1 MQQLEIARRDRV
13 VMLTLGML
21 LLASGSVTAAPISAS
36 PASGWLAQAPE
47 SEEPNAPPSEAD
59 APPAPAA
66 PPALDDGS
74 SAPQPAAGDEAEVLV
89 AEVLVTGTDDP
100 ELIEA
105 TYRAISTRPGRTTTR
120 SQLQSDIS
128 EIFAT
133 GFFSDVEATPSDTD
147 LGVRVTFDVTANPVL
162 RSVTTENATILP
174 DEVVEE
180 AFASQQGKVLNFGD
194 LQAGVQDVEQWY
206 TDNGYVLAKVADVR
220 SSDDGDVTLELAEGE
235 VEDIRVEGN
244 TKTRD
249 FIVTR
254 EMDLK
259 PGDVFNRDL
268 VQDDLQ
274 KVFALNLFQDVNL
287 ALEPAEAP
295 EKVVAVVNVEER
307 NTGALSAGAGI
318 SSSTGVFGTLGISEQ
333 NLGGNNQNLSF
344 DIQLGTRETLFDI
357 NFTDPRIA
365 HWETPTSFNASIFNQ
380 LSDNFIFDDG
390 AEINRLGL
398 GFTFS
403 RPISPTWR
411 ASLGF
416 QQEFVTIE
424 DQVPGNILAFNSDEG
439 DNYTSLRFGLV
450 NDRRDSALTPSRGSV
465 LRFSSDQSIRVLA
478 NGLTSNRLESS
489 YSFFIPVDFT
499 NFSGDSTEVLAFDVR
514 TGSILGSLAPY
525 DAFLLGGS
533 NTIRGYER
541 GDVAVSRSYALASA
555 EYRFPLFNPV
565 GGVLFADYGSD
576 LGGSDGVLGN
586 PTALF
591 DRPGSAFGVGLGLRV
606 QSPVGALR
614 IDYGLAEDTSRLH
627 FSIGEKF

>member
-1 MQQLEIARRDRV
+1 MQQLQIARRDRLATIAFSV
-13 VMLTLGML
+13 L
-21 LLASGSVTAAPISAS
+21 LLAAEPSIAS
-36 PASGWLAQAPE
+36 PNAPAAALLAQAEVPE
-47 SEEPNAPPSEAD
+47 APAET
-59 APPAPAA
+59 PAA
-66 PPALDDGS
+66 PPTGR
-74 SAPQPAAGDEAEVLV
+74 EADVLV

-105 TYRAISTRPGRTTTR
+105 AYQAISTRPGRTTTR

-128 EIFAT
+128 DIFAT

-147 LGVRVTFDVTANPVL
+147 LGVRVTFEVTANPIL
-162 RSVTTENATILP
+162 QSVTAENATILP
-174 DEVVEE
+174 DEVVED
-180 AFASQQGKVLNFGD
+180 AFAEQQGKVLNFGD
-194 LQAGVQDVEQWY
+194 LQAGVQDIESWY
-206 TDNGYVLAKVADVR
+206 ADNGYVLAKVADVR
-220 SSDDGDVTLELAEGE
+220 SSDAGDVTLDIAEGE
-235 VEDIRVEGN
+235 VEEIRVEGN

-254 EMDLK
+254 EMSLQ
-259 PGDVFNRDL
+259 PGDAFNRDR
-268 VQDDLQ
+268 VQEDLQ

-287 ALEPAEAP
+287 ALEPAEDP

-307 NTGALSAGAGI
+307 NTGALSAGAGV
-318 SSSTGVFGTLGISEQ
+318 SSSTGLFGTLGVSER

-357 NFTDPRIA
+357 NFTDPQIA
-365 HWETPTSFNASIFNQ
+365 HWPTPTSFNASIFNQ

-390 AEINRLGL
+390 ADINRLGL

-403 RPISPTWR
+403 RPLSPTWR
-411 ASLGF
+411 GSLGF
-416 QQEFVTIE
+416 QQEFVTIS
-424 DQVPGNILAFNSDEG
+424 DQVPGNILAFNSDRG

-450 NDRRDSALTPSRGSV
+450 NDRRDNALSPTRGSI
-465 LRFSSDQSIRVLA
+465 LRFSSDQSVRVFA
-478 NGLTSNRLESS
+478 NGLTANRLESS

-499 NFSGDSTEVLAFDVR
+499 SFGGDEAAPEVLGFDLR
-514 TGSILGSLAPY
+514 TGSVLGSLAPY

-541 GDVAVSRSYALASA
+541 GDVAVSRSFALASA

-565 GGVLFADYGSD
+565 SGVLFADYGTD

-591 DRPGSAFGVGLGLRV
+591 NKPGSAFGVGAGIRV

-614 IDYGLAEDTSRLH
+614 VDYGLAEDRSRLH